1 MSIYDDR
8 PPLWTAMCAAY
19 AATPASAHASSYYA
33 AELRALA
40 DWLAPPDKDA
50 AAPPFAIRFTTLRSV
65 LLAEADKAE
74 AGQ

>member
-8 PPLWTAMCAAY
+8 PPLWEAMCAAR
-19 AATPASAHASSYYA
+19 ALAIREGKDDGA
-33 AELRALA
+33 AEIRAIA